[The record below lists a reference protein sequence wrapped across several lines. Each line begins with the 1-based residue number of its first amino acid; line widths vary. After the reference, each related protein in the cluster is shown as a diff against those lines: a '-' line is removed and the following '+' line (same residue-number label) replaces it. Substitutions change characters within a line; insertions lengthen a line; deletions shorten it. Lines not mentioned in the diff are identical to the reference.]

1 MDKQNVITGTCAKL
15 ADGIAMQEMGIP
27 SLTLMET
34 ASGAVAGF
42 VAARYPCCTVT
53 VASGV
58 GNNGADGLC
67 AARFLRSAGFSPDV
81 YLAGDIRKGTWEF
94 YRQLSEWKRAGGR
107 IFFYE
112 EGMMIPHP
120 DVLVDAVFGIG
131 LKRPIEGIYRNFI
144 ETLNAASPGEVVA
157 VDAPSGIN
165 TDTGEL
171 MGIGIRANH
180 TVTFGRNKTGLVTG
194 TGAEYAGEVHVV
206 DIGIP
211 DEAYEQAAQR

>member
-1 MDKQNVITGTCAKL
+1 MKHSIITGTASKL
-15 ADGIAMQEMGIP
+15 ADGYAMGTMGIP
-27 SLTLMET
+27 SLQLMET
-34 ASGAVAGF
+34 ASRAVSDF
-42 VAARYPCCTVT
+42 VAAEAPGCSVI

-67 AARFLRSAGFSPDV
+67 AARFLKEQGFSPAV
-81 YLAGDIRKGTWEF
+81 YLCGDLRKGTWEF
-94 YRQLSEWKRAGGR
+94 FRQLSEWKKADGKL
-107 IFFYE
+107 FFYE
-112 EGMMIPHP
+112 EGMFIPHA

-131 LKRPIEGIYRNFI
+131 LKRPVGGAYRDFLDALI
-144 ETLNAASPGEVVA
+144 ASAPGRTVA

-171 MGIGIRANH
+171 MGIAVRADD

-194 TGAEYAGEVHVV
+194 AGIDYAGQIHVV

-211 DEAYEQAAQR
+211 DEAYDYAVRQ